1 MSSKQT
7 SKITQLP
14 TGVAT
19 EQIIQYPELF
29 TEEEASNQGE
39 VLSTTDAGCIFV
51 LKNDKVVMFQP
62 VARKHI
68 SDRDYYYTMVEFR

>member
-1 MSSKQT
+1 MSKQS

-51 LKNDKVVMFQP
+51 LKNDKVIMFQP
-62 VARKHI
+62 VAHKHI
-68 SDRDYYYTMVEFR
+68 SDRDYYYSMVEFR